1 MRDNQDEFNV
11 LRYLYKKPN
20 SSQRELA
27 QNWVQFEKLNY
38 CIKTLKEK
46 GLVKIENFKKKNNKM
61 KYIQYVITPKGIS
74 ERTKLTL
81 NFMKRKMEEYDILK
95 KELHHVDGNKAES

>member
-27 QNWVQFEKLNY
+27 QYLGFSLGKLNY
-38 CIKTLKEK
+38 CIKALKNK
-46 GLVKIENFKKKNNKM
+46 GLVKIENFNKKENKI
-61 KYIQYVITPKGIS
+61 KYIQYIFH
-74 ERTKLTL
+74 L
-81 NFMKRKMEEYDILK
+81 
-95 KELHHVDGNKAES
+95 A